1 MVKKIALAFMFC
13 MLVFGICRAQEPAP
27 FHDTWNIRNYYSGIN
42 KYLTTCK
49 ISGHH
54 FYDNINGLETHLV
67 TFNKDPENILLIAEQ
82 DEKIVQIVITDPKQE
97 QLREKTLA
105 TLKLFGGNVS
115 VSDLNE
121 AEKKNAV
128 MISGKDRNFIIRY
141 ENNNIPTY
149 ILYAC
154 K

>member
-1 MVKKIALAFMFC
+1 MIKKIVLVFMFC
-13 MLVFGICRAQEPAP
+13 MLAFSICQAQEPAA
-27 FHDTWNIRNYYSGIN
+27 FHDTWNVRNYYASIN
-42 KYLTTCK
+42 KYLTTFK

-54 FYDNINGLETHLV
+54 FYDNVNGLETHLV
-67 TFNKDPENILLIAEQ
+67 TFNEDPENILLIAEQ
-82 DEKIVQIVITDPKQE
+82 DDKIVQIVITDIKHE
-97 QLREKTLA
+97 QLQEKTLA
-105 TLKLFGGNVS
+105 TLRLFGGNAS
-115 VSDLNE
+115 ISDLNE

-141 ENNNIPTY
+141 ENNDIPTY